1 LSGTEPHIAN
11 KNIFYYQVIND
22 QYSEA
27 RNLHKKYKNQ
37 NVSAVEDWKTR
48 TKNDFNEFKAA
59 GIQSDDFNR
68 ILKLI
73 QE

>member
-1 LSGTEPHIAN
+1 LAHA
-11 KNIFYYQVIND
+11 YLLND

-27 RNLHKKYKNQ
+27 KAIHKKYKNQ
-37 NVSAVEDWKTR
+37 NVSANESWNVR
-48 TKNDFNEFKAA
+48 TKTDFDELKKE
-59 GIQSDDFNR
+59 GIQSENFDR

>member
-1 LSGTEPHIAN
+1 VQLNLAHA
-11 KNIFYYQVIND
+11 YLLND

-27 RNLHKKYKNQ
+27 KALHKKHKNQ
-37 NVSAVEDWKTR
+37 NVSASESWNNR
-48 TKNDFNEFKAA
+48 TKMDFDDLKKA
-59 GIQSDDFNR
+59 GIQSENFVR